1 MPWLW
6 CFTASL
12 HCLGGATFAS
22 FIKHLFHAQRISHLT
37 LVFFFSS
44 YLLNLIGQCL
54 DLDALLDQCC
64 RMISSLLKIFK
75 IKQLE
80 GTAVVLGEQLQVDA
94 TEVLILIFIYI
105 IYAITLQV
113 FFNLLPFFPLQFLIS
128 KLVMCCISSESSP
141 KLSADTSSQVL
152 SLLSQLTL
160 DSDPSLHEYIK
171 VCIYV
176 ILIT

>member
-1 MPWLW
+1 MVLLLLNFYYTFIS
-6 CFTASL
+6 CLEDLASD
-12 HCLGGATFAS
+12 
-22 FIKHLFHAQRISHLT
+22 II
-37 LVFFFSS
+37 FFFSS

-80 GTAVVLGEQLQVDA
+80 GTTVVLGEQLQVDV
-94 TEVLILIFIYI
+94 TEALILIFIYI
-105 IYAITLQV
+105 IYAITQV